1 MVMRFF
7 NLISLTEKNESCFKS
22 GVEEDLGKQV
32 LICML
37 AEIEICPVFQQSNLQ
52 QLTSGIYSEDIM
64 QKYLQFMCKDVI

>member
-1 MVMRFF
+1 MSMVMRFF

-37 AEIEICPVFQQSNLQ
+37 AEIEICPVFQ
-52 QLTSGIYSEDIM
+52 
-64 QKYLQFMCKDVI
+64 